1 MALKKSSGQ
10 SDLRIYERSF
20 ACEYSSREEDAV
32 HRSRLMDK
40 IHSAY
45 SKAFERLA
53 ISSKVGRRPVA
64 MRILGNDGGGGGGFG
79 FGLLDPTSNIIAN
92 SLIPCK
98 RDPAATAAAAEKG
111 GGKGEAAGACGVE
124 EELRDLVRRSLE
136 GMVTFLTRFFPY
148 LADCEAVFYLL
159 LADADLLV
167 ATRIIVADRRMK
179 RFGSSEPAVEEALR
193 CAALAAQHPDPDRFV
208 GAWLAISSRLDEAVS
223 LLAKVRRRSPAS
235 SLHNLERLLRGPPPQ
250 VDDRRGDLLLAW
262 QRAMSR
268 PPLPRSVPYQNTST
282 GLKRALLDAIHGFY
296 LQALAR
302 LPAGQLRSRY
312 RRSLLMAGH
321 CYGPLDPISNIILN
335 TIWYDAAFPPAMEL
349 ELDMVISTPGLLRIE
364 TRSMYGLVSFLCTRY
379 HHLNFHRAT
388 RCLLEADGSLLL
400 ADPNLDAEA
409 AVATIAISRMKE
421 PTRLHT
427 PWSTDT
433 GFHSALGSRVRVA
446 TQTQLPATS
455 VNEAFKAAATAAWH
469 PNADAQANLFTSC
482 KKMLGSV
489 LPLLQGGSPLSTE
502 DAQRLARLLI
512 SPDESPCK
520 TPPPIPLP
528 SKECVRAHT
537 TITEK
542 VNAVLNVYASMPNGE
557 PTYELHA
564 ICSVNDQVS
573 GPVYCPESG
582 ACPPVKFYRSHVNFL
597 ATPRYSRS
605 HGNEVPVLFF
615 AEFIN
620 DDDKAQPLSCPLCI
634 PPPCSERVRCL
645 YCDFVGIRIIHP
657 IGKNFHGR
665 EEDFENM
672 VCKKDPFDED
682 FDPALVPQYYTNTA
696 IISHSKIMAEQI
708 GWLEEDRLYESSEDD
723 SDSDY
728 MSDEC

>member
-1 MALKKSSGQ
+1 ML
-10 SDLRIYERSF
+10 
-20 ACEYSSREEDAV
+20 
-32 HRSRLMDK
+32 
-40 IHSAY
+40 
-45 SKAFERLA
+45 
-53 ISSKVGRRPVA
+53 
-64 MRILGNDGGGGGGFG
+64 
-79 FGLLDPTSNIIAN
+79 
-92 SLIPCK
+92 
-98 RDPAATAAAAEKG
+98 
-111 GGKGEAAGACGVE
+111 
-124 EELRDLVRRSLE
+124 
-136 GMVTFLTRFFPY
+136 TFLTRFFPY

-167 ATRIIVADRRMK
+167 ATRIIVVDRRMK

-193 CAALAAQHPDPDRFV
+193 MALRCAALAAGHPDPDRFV
-208 GAWLAISSRLDEAVS
+208 AAWLTISSHLDEVVS
-223 LLAKVRRRSPAS
+223 LLAKVRRRSPTS
-235 SLHNLERLLRGPPPQ
+235 SLHNLERLLRWPPPQ
-250 VDDRRGDLLLAW
+250 VDGRRGGLLLAW

-268 PPLPRSVPYQNTST
+268 RPLPRVVPYQNTST
-282 GLKRALLDAIHGFY
+282 GLKRALLDGIHGFY

-312 RRSLLMAGH
+312 QRSLLMAGH

-349 ELDMVISTPGLLRIE
+349 ELDMVISTPCLLRIE

-379 HHLNFHRAT
+379 HHLNFHRAIH
-388 RCLLEADGSLLL
+388 CLLEADGSLLL
-400 ADPNLDAEA
+400 ADPNLYAEA
-409 AVATIAISRMKE
+409 AAANIAISRTKE

-427 PWSTDT
+427 PWSKDI

-455 VNEAFKAAATAAWH
+455 INEAFKAAATAAWH

-482 KKMLGSV
+482 EKMLVSA

-520 TPPPIPLP
+520 PPPPIPLP
-528 SKECVRAHT
+528 SKEYVRAQT
-537 TITEK
+537 TIAQK

-557 PTYELHA
+557 PTFELHA

-582 ACPPVKFYRSHVNFL
+582 TCPPEKFYRSHVNFL

-615 AEFIN
+615 AEFSN
-620 DDDKAQPLSCPLCI
+620 DDDKVEGQALCCPVCI

-645 YCDFVGIRIIHP
+645 YCDYVGIRIIHP
-657 IGKNFHGR
+657 IGKNFHGH
-665 EEDFENM
+665 EEDFENV
-672 VCKKDPFDED
+672 VCKKDPFDEY
-682 FDPALVPQYYTNTA
+682 FDPALMPQYYTNMA
-696 IISHSKIMAEQI
+696 IIGHSRVMAERI
-708 GWLEEDRLYESSEDD
+708 CWLEEDRLYESSEDD